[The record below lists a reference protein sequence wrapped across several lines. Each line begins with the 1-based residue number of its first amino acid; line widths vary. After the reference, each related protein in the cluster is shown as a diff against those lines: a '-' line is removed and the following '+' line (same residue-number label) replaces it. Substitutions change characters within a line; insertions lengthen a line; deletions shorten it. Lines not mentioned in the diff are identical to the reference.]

1 MNWGIGHSAGR
12 KSAAKRHRSGAMRL
26 SRHINICVA
35 ACVAVIAALIASC
48 SSIDCPLK
56 NTVSASCLFYNSETR
71 AAATVGATLT
81 VTALGADS
89 VLYNRGVNTSSLA
102 LPMAYAGQADTL
114 VFHISSTEAS
124 RTDTL
129 VLGHTNEAHFESI
142 DCNSVIFHTITS
154 LSLLRGADVSGLTRI
169 DSVALVNPKVNY
181 NEVTNINIFISTA
194 P

>member
-71 AAATVGATLT
+71 AAATVGDTLT
-81 VTALGADS
+81 
-89 VLYNRGVNTSSLA
+89 

-154 LSLLRGADVSGLTRI
+154 LSLLRGTDVSGLTRI

>member
-1 MNWGIGHSAGR
+1 M
-12 KSAAKRHRSGAMRL
+12 K
-26 SRHINICVA
+26 
-35 ACVAVIAALIASC
+35 
-48 SSIDCPLK
+48 K
-56 NTVSASCLFYNSETR
+56 NSLGSM
-71 AAATVGATLT
+71 ATLGLIS
-81 VTALGADS
+81 ALA
-89 VLYNRGVNTSSLA
+89 LTSSLA

-154 LSLLRGADVSGLTRI
+154 LSLLRGTDVSGLTRI